1 MSDGSASGSGPS
13 RLVRVTLRNRRGPV
27 HFTVQTAP
35 GFRTLV
41 LGWVGQVTDDGPLI
55 ELHQETSETV
65 VQPTDRRWEG
75 SVELQTGKV
84 ILYVDESDRPFVVS
98 LEYRVHPGEFVQ
110 LEASASE
117 HGAYHVEQLIDW
129 GSSGSSDLPES
140 LGADRREA
148 ARLTPVRTGRLAAA
162 WRIDGPS
169 PNNRREMDSQA
180 GELVRLVANDLDY
193 ASAVEFGTLGRPG
206 AHMAATAAA
215 RLAGRLGEAL
225 GKKLVKGPS

>member
-1 MSDGSASGSGPS
+1 MKNGLSPTEVRRLTDGLS
-13 RLVRVTLRNRRGPV
+13 RRVRLAAAEAVAE
-27 HFTVQTAP
+27 TA
-35 GFRTLV
+35 
-41 LGWVGQVTDDGPLI
+41 
-55 ELHQETSETV
+55 
-65 VQPTDRRWEG
+65 
-75 SVELQTGKV
+75 
-84 ILYVDESDRPFVVS
+84 
-98 LEYRVHPGEFVQ
+98 
-110 LEASASE
+110 
-117 HGAYHVEQLIDW
+117 EQL
-129 GSSGSSDLPES
+129 
-140 LGADRREA
+140 RREA